1 MFRPD
6 KNDPIKIRRWLAV
19 WATVYSFLFPHFV
32 FAYVIIF
39 NLPVD
44 IAKAA
49 FLYIG
54 GLASG
59 PIAAYLYAAHRN
71 GNSETRKTKP

>member
-1 MFRPD
+1 MLKPD
-6 KNDPIKIRRWLAV
+6 EKDKLKIRRWLAV
-19 WATVYSFLFPHFV
+19 WAAVYSFLFPHFV

-39 NLPVD
+39 DLPVD
-44 IAKAA
+44 VAKAA

-59 PIAAYLYAAHRN
+59 PIAAYLYAAHKKQGN
-71 GNSETRKTKP
+71 GHND

>member
-1 MFRPD
+1 MLKPD
-6 KNDPIKIRRWLAV
+6 EKDRLRVRRSLAV
-19 WATVYSFLFPHFV
+19 WAAIYSFLFPHFV

-44 IAKAA
+44 IANAA

-59 PIAAYLYAAHRN
+59 PIAAYLYAAHKKQ
-71 GNSETRKTKP
+71 GNSEND